1 MSMVW
6 ESWCWRTDLK
16 KFADSLRKRQKQKRW
31 LDRSLARCE
40 QTIMVGFF
48 YVRKLIE
55 SRKLSRDFADRQVKV
70 TAYPTKGKH
79 VHLLNLRRDVDEL
92 FDLDAPKQTTMKIE
106 DLANQLIHSYIFY
119 LSMEEEGQLNGFLVA
134 SDRIRNKELLQVSSL
149 DVIKIFELAAKGEG
163 DKAISMNY
171 DDKRQDY
178 IVRLA
183 KPKKR
188 RT

>member
-1 MSMVW
+1 MSMIW
-6 ESWCWRTDLK
+6 ESWCWRTDQK

-31 LDRSLARCE
+31 PDRSLARCE

-48 YVRKLIE
+48 SVRKLIE
-55 SRKLSRDFADRQVKV
+55 SRKLSRDFADRQVKA

-79 VHLLNLRRDVDEL
+79 VHLLNVRRDVDEL
-92 FDLDAPKQTTMKIE
+92 FNLDAPKQTTMKIE

-119 LSMEEEGQLNGFLVA
+119 LSMEVEGQLNGILVA